1 MGTMRARLLMPL
13 VLAALVFAPLGVGT
27 SWAAG
32 HRASRGTP
40 PIVALPRRTAGPMSG
55 EPDSGGQSAPRPGV
69 PPAYLVVGVNPWLL
83 QAWYLWWME
92 QQMKI
97 AEGQ

>member
-13 VLAALVFAPLGVGT
+13 VLAALVSAPLGVSS

-32 HRASRGTP
+32 HRASRGAP
-40 PIVALPRRTAGPMSG
+40 PIVALPRSTAKPMSG

-69 PPAYLVVGVNPWLL
+69 PPPFLVAGVSPWLL
-83 QAWYLWWME
+83 QAWYLWWE
-92 QQMKI
+92 ELQPAT
-97 AEGQ
+97 AEGP